1 MAKNEPSTRTWTLR
15 SLIFRSSLI
24 VVVMLAGLVIYSDAE
39 IQRKFATNRWLVPAK
54 VYARPKLL
62 MVGEPLSE
70 KNLLW
75 ELTQLNYR
83 KVIKANRPGEFE
95 QYGSEFIIYI
105 RGFQFTDGFSK
116 PRKVSLILRD
126 GVIDELHHIEGETQ
140 SDMTRLE
147 PLFIDRINPL
157 VSEDRELVKL
167 DKVPPLLIDAL
178 IASEDRAFFDH
189 MGISFRGIA
198 RALSQNVSQGKVT
211 QGGSTLTQQLVKNYF
226 LTNERTLWRKV
237 REAIM
242 SVTLEARYSKDDILQ
257 AYINEVY
264 LGQDGGRAIHG
275 FAKASRF
282 YFDRDI
288 SQLNLSQVATLVA
301 LIRGPSYYDPRRHPE
316 RALERRN
323 LILDLLLEFN
333 DIDETQWSQAK
344 QKSLQVIPST
354 QVSTSRM
361 PAAIGL
367 IRRQLKQRYSL
378 EQLQHHDLSV
388 FTTIDPLVQQR
399 AENALEQR
407 VDWLTQNYP
416 SVPKS
421 LQGAM
426 VVSDRF
432 SGDILAVVGDK
443 NPDYAGFNRAID
455 AYRQTGSAIKPF
467 VYLTALQRAN
477 EFTLVT
483 EVEDRPFSLTA
494 TDGSKWTPENYD
506 KESHG
511 QVTLA
516 EAMTQSYNLS
526 TARVAMR
533 VGIENVID
541 NLYDFGFRRELY
553 AFPSLALG
561 AQEMSPWELLKL
573 YQVLASG
580 GMKVDSNIISS
591 VVNAEGKILDRYPI
605 TAERVVSEEATYLT
619 NRLLQMVVEQGT
631 AKNLGQQL
639 PGLKVAGKTGTTDD
653 LKDSWFAGYSENYLS
668 VVWLGLDDNQP
679 MLLTGSNGALRVWG
693 DFIKTVETQ
702 PLVLMQPSGIVRAK
716 SGWFGD
722 CVPFVAGYLPDDYDP
737 CS

>member
-1 MAKNEPSTRTWTLR
+1 M
-15 SLIFRSSLI
+15 
-24 VVVMLAGLVIYSDAE
+24 VMLAGLVIYSDAE

-62 MVGEPLSE
+62 MVGEPLTE
-70 KNLLW
+70 NNLLW

-95 QYGSEFIIYI
+95 QYGSEFIVYI

-116 PRKVSLILRD
+116 PRKVSLTLRD
-126 GVIDELHHIEGETQ
+126 GVIDEVHQIEGEAS
-140 SDMTRLE
+140 SDMLRLD
-147 PLFIDRINPL
+147 PIFIDRINPL

-189 MGISFRGIA
+189 MGISIRGIA
-198 RALSQNVSQGKVT
+198 RALSQNVAQGKVT

-354 QVSTSRM
+354 QVATSRM

-367 IRRQLKQRYSL
+367 IRRQLKQRYSI

-407 VDWLTQNYP
+407 VDWLTRNYP

-421 LQGAM
+421 LQGAI

-443 NPDYAGFNRAID
+443 NPEYAGFNRAID

-477 EFTLVT
+477 EFTLVS

-506 KESHG
+506 KEPHG
-511 QVTLA
+511 RVTLA

-526 TARVAMR
+526 TARLAMQ

-580 GMKVDSNIISS
+580 GMKVDSSIISS
-591 VVNAEGKILDRYPI
+591 VINAEGQILDRYPI

-631 AKNLGQQL
+631 AENLRQQL
-639 PGLKVAGKTGTTDD
+639 PTLKVAGKTGTTDD

-679 MLLTGSNGALRVWG
+679 MLLTGANGALRVWG
-693 DFIKTVETQ
+693 DFIKSVENQ
-702 PLVLMQPSGIVRAK
+702 PLVLMQPSGIVQAK

-722 CVPFVAGYLPDDYDP
+722 CVPFVSGYLPEDYDP